1 MGKYVYVTLAL
12 IMLIAL
18 SLRLYPTLISGQP
31 FSTDAWSPIRNAE
44 LLMEH
49 TPIRL
54 DDAMFDGYN
63 NYWPANSLFGVVFSQ
78 MTGLEP
84 KQAMALVFP
93 AIGAM
98 AILVFY
104 ALVKRLCNAK
114 ISLIASI
121 IFATAFTHVLLTAA
135 VTKETYAN
143 PLYLLLILIFLH
155 PMGRRRQ
162 ALLFTVTSIA
172 LALTHHLT
180 PLITI
185 AILSCITMAHF
196 ISSVKKGLSPNK
208 YDFLLV
214 AILTAVTALYYLFYA
229 QAGFKIP
236 LTLSDWLSAASYQL
250 VAFTLAL
257 YFTFKPSS
265 HARVRTLFTCSVA
278 VALPLLFMVLAMK
291 TPLVPGAPVLPSRY
305 LLYAAPFIMASPMI
319 VLGYGEMKNLRGE
332 HHAAT
337 VFWFSAILGLEGYAI
352 FGNSDFGLIL
362 APRGVNF
369 LWPPLAVLCAV
380 GLYRLYTTARESR
393 NRRLVASLA
402 SMATILTVVTIAS
415 LNSYSVYA
423 AVSLEERYM
432 GYFWLYTNHEY
443 EAGAWITATSNNQ
456 TVAGDVKVFH
466 LLNGY
471 FNVKVDV
478 LKGLRYLTEDGSK
491 PQILFIYDQMLRN
504 GYVLYSGCS
513 VDLPEGWTEKAYN
526 LNLIYSSGTATIY
539 AG

>member
-1 MGKYVYVTLAL
+1 
-12 IMLIAL
+12 
-18 SLRLYPTLISGQP
+18 
-31 FSTDAWSPIRNAE
+31 
-44 LLMEH
+44 
-49 TPIRL
+49 
-54 DDAMFDGYN
+54 
-63 NYWPANSLFGVVFSQ
+63 
-78 MTGLEP
+78 
-84 KQAMALVFP
+84 
-93 AIGAM
+93 
-98 AILVFY
+98 
-104 ALVKRLCNAK
+104 
-114 ISLIASI
+114 
-121 IFATAFTHVLLTAA
+121 
-135 VTKETYAN
+135 
-143 PLYLLLILIFLH
+143 
-155 PMGRRRQ
+155 MGRRRQ

-305 LLYAAPFIMASPMI
+305 LLYAAPFIMASPLI